1 MLEGNSA
8 GNEGGGV
15 YVAGSASLTMNK
27 TRVSACKARY
37 KGGGVSTREN
47 SRVTLSD
54 DVVIQNCEALHGKGG
69 GMLVAGI
76 SLSVSMT
83 GTGNSALLIE
93 NNRARYGGGISFM
106 GIVKLEAGSSKTVI
120 QGNTAEDSGG
130 GFTWFQQLCQDFGRA

>member
-83 GTGNSALLIE
+83 GTGDSTLLIE